1 MNFGICYFGDYC
13 CVKIGNMTHNIVF
26 MGSPDFALPT
36 LKAIHENFNVVG
48 VVTQPDR
55 PAGRGRSLQP
65 PDVKRLAD
73 SLMLPYIQPRS
84 LKEEKALTQLKE
96 WMPDVIV
103 VAAFGQILR
112 ENVLNLPPHGC
123 INVHASLLPR
133 WRGAAPVQAAILHDD
148 ITGVTIMKMDKGL
161 DTGPILSQRAVPIP
175 EEMTAGKLFDQLAQ
189 MGADLL
195 VETLPKYIN
204 GEIQPQPQ
212 DDEKATYAPR
222 LKKEDGVLDFSQP
235 AAFLARM
242 VRAYN
247 PWPGAYQFFD
257 DSRLKIYQAHAVENI
272 TVDPGTRLVHNGKP
286 AWGTAEGILVLN
298 RVQAAG
304 KRRISGEEFLRGAK
318 NWLEGD
324 SE

>member
-1 MNFGICYFGDYC
+1 M
-13 CVKIGNMTHNIVF
+13 KPRIVF

-36 LKAIHENFNVVG
+36 LKALHENFNVVG

-55 PAGRGRSLQP
+55 PSGRGQALQS
-65 PDVKRLAD
+65 PDVKRLAVK
-73 SLMLPYIQPRS
+73 SGLPFIQPKS
-84 LKEEKALTQLKE
+84 LKEEAALTQLEE
-96 WMPDVIV
+96 WAPDVII

-112 ENVLNLPPHGC
+112 ENVLNLPPYGC

-133 WRGAAPVQAAILHDD
+133 WRGAAPVQAAVLHDD
-148 ITGVTIMKMDKGL
+148 STGVTIMKMDKGL
-161 DTGPILSQRAVPIP
+161 DTGPILSQRAIPIT
-175 EEMTAGKLFDQLAQ
+175 EDMTAGELFDQLAQ

-204 GEIQPQPQ
+204 GDIQPEPQ
-212 DDEKATYAPR
+212 EDHNATYAPR
-222 LKKEDGVLDFSQP
+222 LKKEDGELDFSLP
-235 AAFLARM
+235 AEFLARM

-257 DSRLKIYQAHAVENI
+257 DTRLKVYHAHAVQGVSAE
-272 TVDPGTRLVHNGKP
+272 PGVRLVYDEKP
-286 AWGTAEGILVLN
+286 AWGTRNGILVLDQ
-298 RVQAAG
+298 VQAAG
-304 KRRISGEEFLRGAK
+304 KSRMSGEDFLRGAK